1 MRSRLKM
8 LARYMVMVASAQ
20 LQRWQDFGSL
30 RSGFRLPCGMVWW
43 LVLLGWTACTPGSL
57 PPALSDLPPQL
68 GNPLSTLQFDG
79 LSVRDT
85 LLEGDEGIAWP
96 GRVFSQDGRRVLL
109 AEANWEQ
116 RDRVQ
121 RIVVLDPAIL
131 AGKVGRRPEYAE
143 GIGQRL
149 GEVRAEVADEIPS
162 GPDGYLFL
170 TWRAD
175 PRVHL
180 ELDISGYPFD
190 HPVYLGQAA
199 LSELPDSLLV
209 TGIVIQ

>member
-1 MRSRLKM
+1 
-8 LARYMVMVASAQ
+8 
-20 LQRWQDFGSL
+20 
-30 RSGFRLPCGMVWW
+30 LP
-43 LVLLGWTACTPGSL
+43 T
-57 PPALSDLPPQL
+57 QL
-68 GNPLSTLQFDG
+68 GKTLSTLQFDG
-79 LSVRDT
+79 LSARDT
-85 LLEGDEGIAWP
+85 LLEGDAGITWP

-109 AEANWEQ
+109 AEANWEE

-121 RIVVLDPAIL
+121 RIVVLDPGIL

-149 GEVRAEVADEIPS
+149 GEVRAEMAEEIPT

-170 TWRAD
+170 NWRAD

-180 ELDISGYPFD
+180 ELDISAYPFD

-199 LSELPDSLLV
+199 LWELPDSLLV